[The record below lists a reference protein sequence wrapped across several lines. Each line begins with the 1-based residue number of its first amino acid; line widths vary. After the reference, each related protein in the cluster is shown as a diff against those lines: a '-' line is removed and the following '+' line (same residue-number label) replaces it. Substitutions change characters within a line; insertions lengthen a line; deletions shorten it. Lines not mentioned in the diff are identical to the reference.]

1 MIDTGGVRRRALAG
15 LAVAAPFVARVP
27 VQAAGPPK
35 IGFVYVGPR
44 DLAASRLEVIMD
56 GVRSAFPGEVVPV
69 MRVTEGDPARLGPA
83 IAEVLAEK
91 VSVFVS
97 VGPAVLRA
105 VRAATETVPIV
116 AYSFESDPV
125 ADGFVQ
131 SVARPGGT
139 ITGVFLD
146 VPSFVAKWLE
156 FLRECLPHLFRVALL
171 WDTGSGRLQADALTR
186 TAREL
191 GIATDLLEVRGRA
204 DYDGAFAAARTRG
217 ADAAVLLSSPL
228 VFANIPDLAA
238 LALQQRQPTIT
249 LFAEFARAGGLLAYG
264 PSALG
269 ASRQA
274 GFMAGRILRGLSPST
289 LPVEQPS
296 IYNLAVNLRTAA
308 QLGVTIPAALLARAD
323 EVIE

>member
-1 MIDTGGVRRRALAG
+1 MDDTGGVRRRTLAG
-15 LAVAAPFVARVP
+15 LAAAAPFAARVS
-27 VQAAGPPK
+27 VQAAAPPK

-44 DLAASRLEVIMD
+44 DLAAQRLDVIMS
-56 GVRSAFPGEVVPV
+56 GIRSTYPGDVIPV
-69 MRVTEGDPARLGPA
+69 MRVTEGDPSRLVPA
-83 IAEVLAEK
+83 VAEVLAEN
-91 VSVFVS
+91 VSVFVA

-156 FLRECLPHLFRVALL
+156 FLRECLPRLSRVALL
-171 WDTGSGRLQADALTR
+171 WDTGSGRIQADALTR

-191 GIATDLLEVRGRA
+191 GLAADLLEVQGRA
-204 DYDGAFAAARTRG
+204 DYDGAFTAARERG
-217 ADAAVLLSSPL
+217 AEATVLLSSPL

-238 LALQQRQPTIT
+238 LALRQRQPTIT

-274 GFMAGRILRGLSPST
+274 GFMAGRILRGQSPST

-296 IYNLAVNLRTAA
+296 IYNLAINLRTAA
-308 QLGVTIPAALLARAD
+308 QLGITIPPSLLARAD